1 MRQYDVSEE
10 SFSKA
15 YNSLQTAS
23 SNNDLGVNK
32 TWRHYLNK
40 IRNDVVMNFKTKID
54 RDIRNKYYKVKSI
67 RRSINAFTHILCLL
81 KLNYQEKVTFFYL
94 FIKNL

>member
-23 SNNDLGVNK
+23 CDDDLGVNK

-54 RDIRNKYYKVKSI
+54 RDIRNKYYKVKNI
-67 RRSINAFTHILCLL
+67 RRFNKC
-81 KLNYQEKVTFFYL
+81 FYSYFM
-94 FIKNL
+94 FIKIKLSGESNLFLSIY